1 MAMEEINKIADKVR
15 KLLAL
20 ANNNSNAEE
29 AASAAAMAAA
39 LLAEHNLT
47 LGQVETADDDAR
59 TSDEFVTRNWSRDM
73 CHAFAALN
81 FCKSWY
87 TIEKGGRGYDTV
99 TILGTQ
105 ANVAATAVMLDYLVQ
120 TADRLA
126 EKNYTTER
134 DRQHFRKGFSA
145 RVAERLDKLRR
156 QRERGPTQTGSGNTL
171 PVLASLYAQHAHA
184 NETHFEKLH
193 PNVKLGYGRSLGGGG
208 ASYSAGYK
216 AGGSVSLDPQVAR
229 ASGRKAL
236 R

>member
-1 MAMEEINKIADKVR
+1 MTDLNKIADKVR

-47 LGQVETADDDAR
+47 TAQVETAADNDAR
-59 TSDEFVTRNWSRDM
+59 ASNEFETRNWSREM
-73 CHAFAALN
+73 CHALATLN

-87 TIEKGGRGYDTV
+87 RCERRGYDIV
-99 TILGTQ
+99 TFLGTQ
-105 ANVAATAVMLDYLVQ
+105 ANVTTTTVMLDYLVQ

-126 EKNYTTER
+126 KQRCTTEL
-134 DRQHFRKGFSA
+134 DRQHFLRGFSA

-156 QRERGPTQTGSGNTL
+156 QRERGPTQTGAGNTL
-171 PVLASLYAQHAHA
+171 PVLASLYAQHSHA
-184 NETHFEKLH
+184 NEAHFEKLY
-193 PNVKLGYGRSLGGGG
+193 PNVKLSYGHSLGGSG
-208 ASYSAGYK
+208 AGYSAGYK
-216 AGGSVSLDPQVAR
+216 AGGSVSLDPQVGR

>member
-1 MAMEEINKIADKVR
+1 MTDLNKIADRVR

-20 ANNNSNAEE
+20 ANANSNEQE

-47 LGQVETADDDAR
+47 TAQVETADDDAR
-59 TSDEFVTRNWSRDM
+59 TSDEFVIRNWSRDM
-73 CHAFAALN
+73 CHALAALN

-87 TIEKGGRGYDTV
+87 TCERRGYDTV
-99 TILGTQ
+99 TFLGTQ
-105 ANVAATAVMLDYLVQ
+105 ANVTTTTVMLDYLVQ

-126 EKNYTTER
+126 KEQCTTER
-134 DRQHFRKGFSA
+134 DGQHFLRGFSA

-156 QRERGPTQTGSGNTL
+156 QRERGPTQTGAGNTL
-171 PVLASLYAQHAHA
+171 PVLASLYAQHSHA
-184 NETHFEKLH
+184 NEAHFEKLH
-193 PNVKLGYGRSLGGGG
+193 PNVKLSYGRSLGGGG
-208 ASYSAGYK
+208 AGYFAGYK
-216 AGGSVSLDPQVAR
+216 AGGAVSLEPQVAR